1 MNIKDI
7 EKFSNKT
14 HGKLFFDY
22 DLKKINWFNI
32 GGKSKIFFK
41 PENFEELIEFLKIYK
56 SRGKIFVIGAGSNVL
71 ISDKLYK
78 GVVIKLGKNFSK
90 LSLLDETTIIAGS
103 SATDKQVSEFAKEN
117 NIGGFEFLSCIPG
130 SIGGAIRMNT
140 GCFDHEIKDSLISV
154 QAVTFDGQVVS
165 ILKKDII
172 FNYRECNLPKNMI
185 FLSATLKGKKKTK
198 QLIQKE
204 IITLKEKKE
213 ISQPTKI
220 KTGGSTFKNPK
231 NQTNKKVWELIKSS
245 ISLNTEFGDAS
256 ISKKHCNFL
265 INKNNASYDDM
276 LKLIQY
282 IKKEVEIKTGVKIE
296 LELVLV
302 K

>member
-71 ISDKLYK
+71 ISDKPYN
-78 GVVIKLGKNFSK
+78 GAVVKLGKNFSK

-154 QAVTFDGQVVS
+154 QAVNFDGKVVS

-172 FNYRECNLPKNMI
+172 FNYRECNLPKDMI

-198 QLIQKE
+198 QLIQKK

-231 NQTNKKVWELIKSS
+231 NQTSKKVWELIKSS

-276 LKLIQY
+276 IKLIQY

>member
-41 PENFEELIEFLKIYK
+41 PGNFEELIEFLKIYK

-71 ISDKLYK
+71 ISDKLYN

-245 ISLNTEFGDAS
+245 ISLNTEFGGAS